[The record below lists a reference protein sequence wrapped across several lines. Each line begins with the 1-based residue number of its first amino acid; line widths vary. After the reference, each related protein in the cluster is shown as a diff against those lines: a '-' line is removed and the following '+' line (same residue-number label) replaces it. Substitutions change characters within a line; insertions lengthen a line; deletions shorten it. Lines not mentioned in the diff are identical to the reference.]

1 MRGSEP
7 SRANPPKFQIR
18 CYCSFQ
24 PKFGPS
30 FWWQSGPTLKGNKR
44 FFSPLWTLN
53 HSDFRHNTLRNNGLT
68 LILLTI
74 SPLAQTYAVPCA
86 INKMADRSEQSSS
99 NNSCKGK
106 LNPEEWK
113 RNKRTSLRNRGKEY
127 ETVSKSGRKHTFAA
141 KQLGKDYHWLLKC
154 FERVTQEQHE
164 NGSRGFLGA
173 WRLDCTE
180 CLLMWKCESQV
191 SKAKD
196 AKKAETSW
204 HSQKNYSCQYYIND
218 NGISIRVFKKAF
230 LAI

>member
-1 MRGSEP
+1 
-7 SRANPPKFQIR
+7 
-18 CYCSFQ
+18 
-24 PKFGPS
+24 
-30 FWWQSGPTLKGNKR
+30 
-44 FFSPLWTLN
+44 
-53 HSDFRHNTLRNNGLT
+53 
-68 LILLTI
+68 
-74 SPLAQTYAVPCA
+74 
-86 INKMADRSEQSSS
+86 MADRSEQSSS

-164 NGSRGFLGA
+164 NGSGGFLRA

-180 CLLMWKCESQV
+180 CLLMWNCESQV
-191 SKAKD
+191 SYAKD

-218 NGISIRVFKKAF
+218 NGISTQVFKKAF

>member
-1 MRGSEP
+1 
-7 SRANPPKFQIR
+7 
-18 CYCSFQ
+18 
-24 PKFGPS
+24 
-30 FWWQSGPTLKGNKR
+30 
-44 FFSPLWTLN
+44 
-53 HSDFRHNTLRNNGLT
+53 
-68 LILLTI
+68 
-74 SPLAQTYAVPCA
+74 
-86 INKMADRSEQSSS
+86 MADRSEQSSS
-99 NNSCKGK
+99 NNSCKRK

-180 CLLMWKCESQV
+180 CFLMWKCESQV

-204 HSQKNYSCQYYIND
+204 HSQKNFFLSILHKRQRNIYSGIQKGFLGHLSYIQWQAFLHSIKNAKC
-218 NGISIRVFKKAF
+218 GISTNRLKG
-230 LAI
+230 

>member
-99 NNSCKGK
+99 NNSCKRK

-113 RNKRTSLRNRGKEY
+113 RNKRKSLCNRGKEY

-164 NGSRGFLGA
+164 NGSGGFLRA

-180 CLLMWKCESQV
+180 CLLMW
-191 SKAKD
+191 
-196 AKKAETSW
+196 
-204 HSQKNYSCQYYIND
+204 
-218 NGISIRVFKKAF
+218 
-230 LAI
+230 